1 MEVSC
6 CGSSSFFHLWVMT
19 GGFRAGKET
28 LAERDKCVLYS
39 FYQHSG
45 ETVMV
50 KILFVC
56 HGNI

>member
-1 MEVSC
+1 MLRQFLLFPSL
-6 CGSSSFFHLWVMT
+6 GDDRGLP
-19 GGFRAGKET
+19 AGKET